1 MNIGDDRKKIST
13 QRSLSVGGGGWG
25 VEGLCLA
32 MRGKVTKLKLIKK
45 INL

>member
-1 MNIGDDRKKIST
+1 MTEKKSA
-13 QRSLSVGGGGWG
+13 LKDHFPLGEGGGG